1 MRADDALTAI
11 SHGADAIIVSNH
23 GARQLDGVLATIDA
37 LSSIVEA
44 VSASGKKVRVA
55 IYFLRFRVTHG
66 CNRLSLLWQY
76 GVSKIFLRIVLVMW

>member
-37 LSSIVEA
+37 LPSIVEA
-44 VSASGKKVRVA
+44 VSASGKKVR
-55 IYFLRFRVTHG
+55 L
-66 CNRLSLLWQY
+66 
-76 GVSKIFLRIVLVMW
+76 SKIFLFILLY

>member
-37 LSSIVEA
+37 LPSIVEA
-44 VSASGKKVRVA
+44 VSASGKKVRLSKVFSVFSSFESLCRF
-55 IYFLRFRVTHG
+55 IYYSAKFTWMEGSERAQM
-66 CNRLSLLWQY
+66 S
-76 GVSKIFLRIVLVMW
+76 